1 LGPLHNSDVSGVSDS
16 EPTSLRLRGLRTL
29 RIIIDVGALSVAYWL
44 AYLARFDGDLPFAYV
59 KLAAFGWA
67 YVVGAQYFS
76 LWALGV
82 PRLSWRYVSLLDL
95 KRIALGVGLVSCG
108 LAALR
113 ALKTPLVEAIPHARY
128 VVVPFGVILI
138 NLVFAVACVLG
149 VRILRRLLAEPSRAQ
164 KSVPQVPILLV
175 GAGAGGALLAR
186 ELLSRPEL
194 GRRPI
199 AFLDDDPAKRG
210 EIVLGLPVAGVI
222 EDLPEQV
229 RLLEAEEVLLAT
241 PTLPGERVR
250 VVHRLA
256 AKVGVPTKTIP
267 GLSEIVTGR
276 VAVSRIR
283 DVSVE
288 DLLRRDPVRL
298 GDASIGRLV
307 GGKRVLVT
315 GAGGSIGSE
324 LVRQVAASS
333 PSHLVLVERAE
344 NPLFYLLADLVSP
357 PETRVVPCVADVA
370 DAARMSQ
377 IFARERPQV
386 VLHAAA
392 HKHVPLMETSAS
404 EAVRNNVGGTKQVAD
419 LALEHGAD
427 VFLLV
432 STDKAVNPTSVMGAS
447 KRVAERYVDA
457 LARAEGGTRF
467 VAVRFGN
474 VLGSNGSVVTIFRE
488 QIARGGPVTV
498 TDPAMER
505 FFMTIP
511 EASHLILQAAAIGEG
526 SQLFLLDMG
535 EPVKILDLAEDMIR
549 LSGFEPGR
557 EINIEISGI
566 RPGEKLY
573 EELSRGEEGL
583 EPHPEHPKI
592 LVVEAGG
599 EALDLEAVDAILA
612 AARAADDAEVL
623 EVLRRVVPEYTGQ
636 PEVPQASGATSA
648 PA

>member
-1 LGPLHNSDVSGVSDS
+1 MSDVH
-16 EPTSLRLRGLRTL
+16 PTSPRLHVLRAL
-29 RIIIDVGALSVAYWL
+29 RILIDLGALSAAYWL
-44 AYLARFDGDLPFAYV
+44 AYLARFDGQLPFQFV
-59 KLAAFGWA
+59 KHAAFGWA
-67 YVVGAQYFS
+67 YIVGAQYFA
-76 LWALGV
+76 LWLLGV

-95 KRIALGVGLVSCG
+95 KRILAGVGSICFG
-108 LAALR
+108 LALLR
-113 ALKTPLVEAIPHARY
+113 ALKEPLTSAVPHARY
-128 VVVPFGVILI
+128 VVVPYGVILI
-138 NLVFAVACVLG
+138 NLVFAVTSILG
-149 VRILRRLLAEPSRAQ
+149 VRILRRVLAEPGRPSGAT
-164 KSVPQVPILLV
+164 PQVPILLV

-210 EIVLGLPVAGVI
+210 EIVLGLPVVGGL
-222 EDLPEQV
+222 EDLVDQV
-229 RLLEAEEVLLAT
+229 RLLGAQEVLLAT

-256 AKVGVPTKTIP
+256 AAVGVPAKTIP
-267 GLSEIVTGR
+267 GLSEIVTGQ

-298 GDASIGRLV
+298 GDAAIRRLV

-324 LVRQVAASS
+324 LVRQVAAAS
-333 PSHLVLVERAE
+333 PSHLILVEQAE
-344 NPLFYLLADLVSP
+344 NPLFYLLLDLASP
-357 PETRVVPCVADVA
+357 PETRLVPCVADVV
-370 DAARMSQ
+370 DAARMHQ
-377 IFARERPQV
+377 IFAREQPQV

-392 HKHVPLMETSAS
+392 HKHVPLMEASAS
-404 EAVRNNVGGTKQVAD
+404 EAIRNNLGGTKQIAD
-419 LALEHGAD
+419 LALEHGAE
-427 VFLLV
+427 VFVLV

-447 KRVAERYVDA
+447 KRIAERYVEA
-457 LARAEGGTRF
+457 LARREGPTRF

-474 VLGSNGSVVTIFRE
+474 VLGSNGSVVTIFRD

-498 TDPAMER
+498 TDPAMKR
-505 FFMTIP
+505 YFMTIP
-511 EASHLILQAAAIGEG
+511 EASHLILQAAAIGSG

-557 EINIEISGI
+557 DIPIEISGI

-573 EELSRGEEGL
+573 EELSRTSEGL
-583 EPHPEHPKI
+583 EPHPDHPKI
-592 LVVEAGG
+592 LVVQAGG
-599 EALDLEAVDAILA
+599 EAVDLAAIESILG
-612 AARAADDAEVL
+612 AARAADDSAVIKA
-623 EVLRRVVPEYTGQ
+623 LRQLVPEYTGN
-636 PEVPQASGATSA
+636 PEPA
-648 PA
+648 PVSDPAPTPA

>member
-1 LGPLHNSDVSGVSDS
+1 MSDAQ
-16 EPTSLRLRGLRTL
+16 PTTTRLRILRTL
-29 RIIIDVGALSVAYWL
+29 RILIDLGALSVAYWL
-44 AYLARFDGDLPFAYV
+44 AYLARFDGDLPLQYL
-59 KLAAFGWA
+59 KYAAFGWA
-67 YVVGAQYFS
+67 YIVGAQYFA
-76 LWALGV
+76 LWTLGV
-82 PRLSWRYVSLLDL
+82 PRLSWRYVSLVDL
-95 KRIALGVGLVSCG
+95 KRIIVGIAVVSCG
-108 LAALR
+108 LALLR
-113 ALKTPLVEAIPHARY
+113 TLREPLVKAIPHARY
-128 VVVPFGVILI
+128 VVVPYGVILI
-138 NLVFAVACVLG
+138 NFVFAVTSVLG
-149 VRILRRLLAEPSRAQ
+149 VRILRRVLAEPSKAERAL
-164 KSVPQVPILLV
+164 PQVPIILI

-210 EIVLGLPVAGVI
+210 EIVLGLPVVGGL

-229 RLLEAEEVLLAT
+229 RLLGASEVLLAT

-256 AKVGVPTKTIP
+256 ATVGVPAKTIP
-267 GLSEIVTGR
+267 GLSEIVTGQ

-288 DLLRRDPVRL
+288 DLLRRDPIRL
-298 GDASIGRLV
+298 GDAAIASLV

-333 PSHLVLVERAE
+333 PSQLVLVERAE

-357 PETRVVPCVADVA
+357 PETRIVPCVADVA
-370 DAARMSQ
+370 DEARMSQ

-419 LALEHGAD
+419 LAIEHGAE
-427 VFLLV
+427 VFVLV

-447 KRVAERYVDA
+447 KRIAERYVDA
-457 LARAEGGTRF
+457 LSRQEVPTRF

-474 VLGSNGSVVTIFRE
+474 VLGSNGSVVTIFRD

-498 TDPAMER
+498 TDAAMER

-535 EPVKILDLAEDMIR
+535 QPVKILDLAEDMIR

-557 EINIEISGI
+557 DIEIQISGI

-583 EPHPEHPKI
+583 EPHPKHPKI

-599 EALDLEAVDAILA
+599 EALDLEAIEEILE
-612 AARAADDAEVL
+612 AARGADDSGVL
-623 EVLRRVVPEYTGQ
+623 RVLRRIVPEYSGQ
-636 PEVPQASGATSA
+636 PDRSISDAA
-648 PA
+648 PAPA

>member
-1 LGPLHNSDVSGVSDS
+1 MS
-16 EPTSLRLRGLRTL
+16 ESPPPSFQASPQAQGFRALRVLRLL
-29 RIIIDVGALSVAYWL
+29 IDLIALSVAYWL
-44 AYLARFDGDLPFAYV
+44 AYLARFDGDLPFQYI
-59 KLAAFGWA
+59 KHAAFGWA
-67 YVVGAQYFS
+67 YVVGAQYFA
-76 LWALGV
+76 LWTLGV

-95 KRIALGVGLVSCG
+95 KRIVIGLGSVSLAL
-108 LAALR
+108 AFIR
-113 ALKTPLVEAIPHARY
+113 ALSGPLTDAIPHARY
-128 VVVPFGVILI
+128 IVVPLGVILI
-138 NLVFAVACVLG
+138 DLVFALAAILG
-149 VRILRRLLAEPSRAQ
+149 VRILRRLLAEPSSRR
-164 KSVPQVPILLV
+164 SLTPQVPIILV

-199 AFLDDDPAKRG
+199 AFLDDDPAKLG
-210 EIVLGLPVAGVI
+210 EIVLGLPVVGAL
-222 EDLPEQV
+222 EDLAEQA
-229 RLLEAEEVLLAT
+229 RLLEAKEVLLAT
-241 PTLPGERVR
+241 PTLPGDRVR

-256 AKVGVPTKTIP
+256 AGIGIPAKTIP

-288 DLLRRDPVRL
+288 DLLRRDPISL
-298 GDASIGRLV
+298 ADESIRRLV

-324 LVRQVAASS
+324 LVRQVAASA
-333 PSHLVLVERAE
+333 PSHLVLVEQAE
-344 NPLFYLLADLVSP
+344 NPLFYLQSDLVSP
-357 PETRVVPCVADVA
+357 PETRVVPCVADVV
-370 DAARMSQ
+370 DAARMRQ

-392 HKHVPLMETSAS
+392 HKHVPLMEASAS
-404 EAVRNNVGGTKQVAD
+404 EAVRNNVGGTRQAAD
-419 LALEHGAD
+419 LALEFGAE
-427 VFLLV
+427 VFVLV

-457 LARAEGGTRF
+457 LARREGSTRF

-498 TDPAMER
+498 TDPAMVR

-511 EASHLILQAAAIGEG
+511 EASHLILQAAAIGSG

-535 EPVKILDLAEDMIR
+535 EPVKIVDLAEDMIR

-557 EINIEISGI
+557 EISIEFSGI

-573 EELSRGEEGL
+573 EELSREAEGL
-583 EPHPEHPKI
+583 APHPAHPKI
-592 LVVEAGG
+592 LVVEAEAQDLSLEVF
-599 EALDLEAVDAILA
+599 EALVA
-612 AARAADDAEVL
+612 ASLRADDAAVL
-623 EVLRRVVPEYTGQ
+623 SSLRQIVPEY
-636 PEVPQASGATSA
+636 SGKPLAPVQSAEA
-648 PA
+648 PAKTRV

>member
-1 LGPLHNSDVSGVSDS
+1 VS
-16 EPTSLRLRGLRTL
+16 EAHPTSPRLQLLRAL
-29 RIIIDVGALSVAYWL
+29 RILIDLGALSVAYWL
-44 AYLARFDGDLPFAYV
+44 AYLARFDGQVPFQYV
-59 KLAAFGWA
+59 KHAAFGWA
-67 YVVGAQYFS
+67 YIVGAQYFA
-76 LWALGV
+76 LWVLGV

-95 KRIALGVGLVSCG
+95 KRILFGVGSVSLG

-113 ALKTPLVEAIPHARY
+113 ALKTPLVEALPHARY
-128 VVVPFGVILI
+128 VVVPYGVILI
-138 NLVFAVACVLG
+138 NLVFAVSCVLG
-149 VRILRRLLAEPSRAQ
+149 VRILRRLSAEPGKPGTAT
-164 KSVPQVPILLV
+164 PQVPIILI

-210 EIVLGLPVAGVI
+210 EVVLGLPVVGGL
-222 EDLPEQV
+222 EDLTEQV
-229 RLLEAEEVLLAT
+229 RLLEAQEVLLAT

-256 AKVGVPTKTIP
+256 AAIGVPAKTIP
-267 GLSEIVTGR
+267 GLSEIVTGQ

-288 DLLRRDPVRL
+288 DLLRRDPIRL
-298 GDASIGRLV
+298 GDAAIRRLV

-333 PSHLVLVERAE
+333 PSHLILVERAE
-344 NPLFYLLADLVSP
+344 NPLFYLLTDLVAP

-377 IFARERPQV
+377 IFAREQPQV

-419 LALEHGAD
+419 LALEHGAE
-427 VFLLV
+427 VFVLV

-447 KRVAERYVDA
+447 KRIAERYVDA
-457 LARAEGGTRF
+457 LARQEGSTRF

-511 EASHLILQAAAIGEG
+511 EASHLILQAAAIGSG

-535 EPVKILDLAEDMIR
+535 EPVRILDLAEDMIR

-557 EINIEISGI
+557 EISIEISGV

-583 EPHPEHPKI
+583 EAHPEHPKI

-599 EALDLEAVDAILA
+599 PALELAALDGLLA
-612 AARAADDAEVL
+612 AARAADDARVL
-623 EVLRRVVPEYTGQ
+623 EILRRVVPEYSGT
-636 PEVPQASGATSA
+636 PERA
-648 PA
+648 PAATPAPSPV

>member
-1 LGPLHNSDVSGVSDS
+1 M
-16 EPTSLRLRGLRTL
+16 
-29 RIIIDVGALSVAYWL
+29 RILIDLGALSVAYWL
-44 AYLARFDGDLPFAYV
+44 AYIARFDGQVPFQYL
-59 KLAAFGWA
+59 KHAAFGWA
-67 YVVGAQYFS
+67 YVVGAQYFA
-76 LWALGV
+76 LWMLGV

-95 KRIALGVGLVSCG
+95 KRILLGVGAISLG
-108 LAALR
+108 LALLRTLRSPLIEAL
-113 ALKTPLVEAIPHARY
+113 PHARY
-128 VVVPFGVILI
+128 VVVPYGVILI
-138 NLVFAVACVLG
+138 NLVFSVTCILG
-149 VRILRRLLAEPSRAQ
+149 VRILRRVLAEPLR
-164 KSVPQVPILLV
+164 PGRTTTQVPIILV

-210 EIVLGLPVAGVI
+210 ELVRGLPVVGGL
-222 EDLPEQV
+222 EDLVEQV
-229 RLLEAEEVLLAT
+229 RLLEAKEVLLAT

-256 AKVGVPTKTIP
+256 AAVGVPAKTIP
-267 GLSEIVTGR
+267 GLSEIVTGQ

-288 DLLRRDPVRL
+288 DLLRRDPIRL
-298 GDASIGRLV
+298 GDAAIRRLV

-333 PSHLVLVERAE
+333 PSRLILVERAE

-357 PETRVVPCVADVA
+357 PETLVVPCVADVA
-370 DAARMSQ
+370 DAARMRQ
-377 IFARERPQV
+377 IFAREQPQV

-392 HKHVPLMETSAS
+392 HKHVPLMEASAS

-419 LALEHGAD
+419 LALELGAEAF
-427 VFLLV
+427 VLV

-447 KRVAERYVDA
+447 KRIAERYVDA
-457 LARAEGGTRF
+457 LARREESTRF

-511 EASHLILQAAAIGEG
+511 EASHLILQAAAIGSG

-535 EPVKILDLAEDMIR
+535 EPIKILDLAEDMIR

-557 EINIEISGI
+557 EIAIEISGI

-583 EPHPEHPKI
+583 EAHPDHPKI

-599 EALDLEAVDAILA
+599 EALDLSAIDSLLA
-612 AARAADDAEVL
+612 SARAADDSG
-623 EVLRRVVPEYTGQ
+623 VLRALREIVPEYTGS
-636 PEVPQASGATSA
+636 PEQRVAEA
-648 PA
+648 PAPASA